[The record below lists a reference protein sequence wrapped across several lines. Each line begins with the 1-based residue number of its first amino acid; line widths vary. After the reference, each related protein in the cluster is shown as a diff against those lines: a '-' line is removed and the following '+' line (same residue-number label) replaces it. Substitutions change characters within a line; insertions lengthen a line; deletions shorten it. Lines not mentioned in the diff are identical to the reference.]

1 MLAVDV
7 AVFWEQDRLEV
18 CHLASKGASYVIGEG
33 AGCHHVAPG
42 VERHTLV
49 RVGDDAVMVHPVH
62 GGDVIA
68 LELGQHTVVEAG
80 PLTFR
85 VEVVR
90 AGAVSLPRVPGAK
103 RDGLGPH
110 LLVAGVVHLMAAAV
124 LMSMPRDVS
133 SLNFDDGQASALA
146 AMRFMNLPETQES
159 TLAPIDLTDLPETP
173 EATGADVAERAP
185 AEHASAT
192 RSRLPSLPMAAADVT
207 ARRRAVAADAAARLR
222 TALDA
227 SLGSGGPLESVLG
240 SRSGDAWSRL
250 ERGTGGDSPFAGM
263 GLPGGGPPGGQ
274 RGAGGLGDGYD
285 VGPMATLGG
294 DDDRIRGTTGRLPS
308 LGQRTPKAP
317 PPTVHAG
324 KPDVSDGLD
333 LEVVRRVIRQHVAE
347 YRACYERRLNLNHGL
362 EGKVTMKFVIG
373 GNGDVIVAQ
382 VDEDTSGDA
391 ELGACLTE
399 RVRRWGF
406 PPPAGGGRVV
416 VRYPFVFRASGG

>member
-7 AVFWEQDRLEV
+7 AVFWGQDCLEV
-18 CHLASKGASYVIGEG
+18 CHLSSRGVEFVIGE
-33 AGCHHVAPG
+33 APGCHHIAQG
-42 VERHTLV
+42 IERHRLV
-49 RVGDDAVMVHPVH
+49 RVGDDAVMVHPVD
-62 GGDVIA
+62 GGDAIA
-68 LELGQHTVVEAG
+68 LKLGEHTAIAAG
-80 PLTFR
+80 ALSFHI
-85 VEVVR
+85 EVVR
-90 AGAVSLPRVPGAK
+90 AGAVALPRVPGAK

-110 LLVAGVVHLMAAAV
+110 LLIAGVVHLMCAAV

-133 SLNFDDGQASALA
+133 SLDFDDGHEAALA
-146 AMRFMNLPETQES
+146 AMRFMSLPETEES
-159 TLAPIDLTDLPETP
+159 ALAPMDLPENA
-173 EATGADVAERAP
+173 EAADTDAAP
-185 AEHASAT
+185 SAPTQSPTHA
-192 RSRLPSLPMAAADVT
+192 RPRLPALPMAAADAT
-207 ARRRAVAADAAARLR
+207 ARRRAVAADAAARLN
-222 TALDA
+222 TALEA
-227 SLGSGGPLESVLG
+227 SLGGGGPLESVLG

-263 GLPGGGPPGGQ
+263 GPPGGGPPGGQ
-274 RGAGGLGDGYD
+274 RGAGGLGPGYD
-285 VGPMATLGG
+285 VGPMATRGGG
-294 DDDRIRGTTGRLPS
+294 DDIPRSSGSLAP
-308 LGQRTPKAP
+308 LGQRVPKAP

>member
-33 AGCHHVAPG
+33 AGCHHIAPG
-42 VERHTLV
+42 IERHPLV
-49 RVGDDAVMVHPVH
+49 RVGDDAVMVQPVNSC
-62 GGDVIA
+62 DAIA
-68 LELGQHTVVEAG
+68 LKLGEHTVVTVG

-85 VEVVR
+85 VDVVR
-90 AGAVSLPRVPGAK
+90 AGAVALPRVPGAK

-133 SLNFDDGQASALA
+133 SLDFDDGRESELA
-146 AMRFMNLPETQES
+146 AMRFMNLPETEES
-159 TLAPIDLTDLPETP
+159 TLAPMDLPEP
-173 EATGADVAERAP
+173 AEAMGASVTEQAP
-185 AEHASAT
+185 AEHATAT
-192 RSRLPSLPMAAADVT
+192 RARLPSLPMAATDTT

-250 ERGTGGDSPFAGM
+250 ERGTGGDAPFAGM
-263 GLPGGGPPGGQ
+263 GPLGGGPPGGQ
-274 RGAGGLGDGYD
+274 RGLGGFGPGYD
-285 VGPMATLGG
+285 VGPMATRGG
-294 DDDRIRGTTGRLPS
+294 DDDQIRGTSGRLPS

-391 ELGACLTE
+391 ELGACLTD

-406 PPPAGGGRVV
+406 PPPSGGGRVV